1 MALNSKISF
10 AFAKDQKTAV
20 HVLFLVAALQFLLG
34 GVYGWFYWASL
45 DHRYWQGWIFV
56 FSAPIYLILGLVVR
70 WIAYYSLLV
79 GFALYAYLA
88 FTVHPVPYASSGVW
102 QDGLLL
108 KLPVLTFLLWGLL
121 ASVDQSQSKKQWKT
135 ILTAILLVLCGYG
148 VQFAIQGLI
157 GLNDWI
163 SDVEGSLR
171 GAASTLSKQTRMA
184 EIVDI
189 FCRAN
194 SKFTRMSAVD
204 GCILGVSGFGL
215 CLTLI
220 KLMSRL
226 IRGKSHS
233 SDSSAF

>member
-1 MALNSKISF
+1 LC
-10 AFAKDQKTAV
+10 
-20 HVLFLVAALQFLLG
+20 
-34 GVYGWFYWASL
+34 
-45 DHRYWQGWIFV
+45 
-56 FSAPIYLILGLVVR
+56 
-70 WIAYYSLLV
+70 
-79 GFALYAYLA
+79 
-88 FTVHPVPYASSGVW
+88 
-102 QDGLLL
+102 
-108 KLPVLTFLLWGLL
+108 
-121 ASVDQSQSKKQWKT
+121 ASVYQSQSIKQWKT

-171 GAASTLSKQTRMA
+171 GAASTLPKETRMA

-194 SKFTRMSAVD
+194 SKFTRMSTVD

-226 IRGKSHS
+226 IKGENRSN
-233 SDSSAF
+233 DSNAS